1 LNLVIFDLDGTL
13 IDSIE
18 DLAISVN
25 ATRRH
30 MGLEALDQSTINS
43 YVGEGAAVLIRR
55 ALEPDASDEEVQR
68 ALKFFLRYYR
78 DHAME
83 HTKLYPGVREG
94 IEELHARGKS
104 LAVLTNKPVRI
115 SNDII
120 GALGLGEKFFKVYG
134 GNSFEQKKPDPI
146 GVTAL
151 MGEANTPATKTIL
164 VGDSFVDI
172 RTARN
177 AGVKAC
183 GVSWGFDPE
192 RMRAESPDL
201 IVDSMAELL
210 LHL

>member
-1 LNLVIFDLDGTL
+1 MNLLIFDLDGTL

-30 MGLEALDQSTINS
+30 MGLVEIDLPTINS
-43 YVGEGAAVLIRR
+43 YIGEGAAVLIRR
-55 ALEPDASDEEVQR
+55 ALGPDALEDDVTK
-68 ALKFFLRYYR
+68 ALEFFLVYYR
-78 DHAME
+78 EHALE
-83 HTKLYPGVREG
+83 HTKLYPGIREG
-94 IEELHARGKS
+94 IDELHARGKT

-120 GALGLGEKFFKVYG
+120 RALGLADKFFRVYG
-134 GNSFEQKKPDPI
+134 GNSFEQKKPDPV
-146 GVTAL
+146 GVTTLLSETYASAAETML
-151 MGEANTPATKTIL
+151 I
-164 VGDSFVDI
+164 GDSYVDI

-192 RMRAESPDL
+192 RMRAEGPDL
-201 IVDSMAELL
+201 IVDSMSELI